1 MISPSPEY
9 QTRLITASGDEA
21 VGFPH
26 ATALRSWS
34 QKRLRSWSGTLPR
47 VVSHDHSAAADGWH
61 NRDLSSRRYGSCK
74 STCVSEVFISYE
86 DVNVLPDLSLFRHDT
101 IPNAWTCNPQRLQGV
116 SQRGRRRFKLH
127 LAVAVGKGTQR
138 TRYVKRDGHQ
148 LLGIGVRSQESGAR
162 IASGRGC
169 GQVASADCLRRAC
182 YLLLPAWGLVLLNL
196 LL

>member
-34 QKRLRSWSGTLPR
+34 QRSFDHGAGQCR
-47 VVSHDHSAAADGWH
+47 GRSHDHSAATDGWH
-61 NRDLSSRRYGSCK
+61 NRDLSSRRYESCK

-196 LL
+196 LF

>member
-86 DVNVLPDLSLFRHDT
+86 DVDVLPDLSLFRHDT

-138 TRYVKRDGHQ
+138 TRYVKRDGHH

-182 YLLLPAWGLVLLNL
+182 HLLLPAWGLVLLNL
-196 LL
+196 LF

>member
-1 MISPSPEY
+1 MISPLLSARR
-9 QTRLITASGDEA
+9 RLIHTPGDGA
-21 VGFPH
+21 VGIPR

-34 QKRLRSWSGTLPR
+34 QRGFDHGAGQCRGW
-47 VVSHDHSAAADGWH
+47 SHDHSAATDGWH

-138 TRYVKRDGHQ
+138 TRYVKRDGHH

-196 LL
+196 LF

>member
-34 QKRLRSWSGTLPR
+34 RKRLRSWSGTLPR

-196 LL
+196 LF

>member
-86 DVNVLPDLSLFRHDT
+86 DVDVLPDLSLFRHDT
-101 IPNAWTCNPQRLQGV
+101 IPNPWTRNPERLQRV
-116 SQRGRRRFKLH
+116 SQRRPRRFKLH
-127 LAVAVGKGTQR
+127 LTVAVGKGTQG
-138 TRYVKRDGHQ
+138 TWYVKRDGHH
-148 LLGIGVRSQESGAR
+148 LVGIGFRSQESGAR
-162 IASGRGC
+162 NCLLSRLRPGG
-169 GQVASADCLRRAC
+169 SADCLRRR
-182 YLLLPAWGLVLLNL
+182 LLPPASCLGFVFLNL
-196 LL
+196 LF

>member
-1 MISPSPEY
+1 VVP
-9 QTRLITASGDEA
+9 
-21 VGFPH
+21 
-26 ATALRSWS
+26 
-34 QKRLRSWSGTLPR
+34 KRLRSWSGTLPR

-138 TRYVKRDGHQ
+138 TRYVKRDGHH

-196 LL
+196 LF